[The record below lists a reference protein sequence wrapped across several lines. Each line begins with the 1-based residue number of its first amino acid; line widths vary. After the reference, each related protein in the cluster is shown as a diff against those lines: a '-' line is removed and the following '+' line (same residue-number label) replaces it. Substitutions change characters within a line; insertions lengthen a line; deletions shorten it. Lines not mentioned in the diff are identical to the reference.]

1 MENRKDVG
9 KAFREKLSLIEKS
22 PDAALWNRIENDLQ
36 QKQNKNRR
44 TLILFTVFFC
54 SVIGII
60 LGGMFITNNNSLKEK
75 DSILENNIFSEHGT
89 SGQNQQNQNSVASET
104 TDSRK
109 TNYDPTTDNK
119 TAENENTENEKEPKY
134 NKAEKVNTTKETATS
149 GTLKANDVTP
159 RTGTKTAKTNT
170 ATKIANN
177 NHNYVKSKAESNKNK
192 KNNKKNHLDNS
203 LLTISNPNIDKN
215 TFLDTKHKANEN
227 LIGTKNGYHLKKKNK
242 RVHLNLTDSGNK
254 NDTAVEKPKNN
265 NSNSYKSNHQ
275 IAQTKSNNTTVENQ
289 PFNSDNPVFTN
300 AIRDSIASNCIAVC
314 EEEPDSIQKPK
325 KENKNLLKEQNE
337 KEEDKKEEKPKI
349 DIIASVFYAP
359 TISGSLTGKS
369 LINDSFDDYK
379 MGKPVTYSFGVYAGI
394 KHKKLGIRI
403 GFVKVDLENSLSINN
418 SQGNPITDYSNI
430 ILSTG
435 TTPSS
440 INSYFATS
448 DNLTI
453 VQKAS
458 YTNIPIEFKYSAF
471 NKNRFGIDAIGGVS
485 VILLDKNQLDMYG
498 NNAGKITLGK
508 IDNQSKINLGL
519 NLGIGLHYNLTKNL
533 QLDMNPVLT
542 YLHNVGNDYYKPYSL
557 SLQSGFSYRF

>member
-36 QKQNKNRR
+36 QKQNKHRR

-60 LGGMFITNNNSLKEK
+60 LGGMFITKNNPLEEK

-89 SGQNQQNQNSVASET
+89 SGQNEQNQNSVASET

-109 TNYDPTTDNK
+109 TNNNPTTNNK
-119 TAENENTENEKEPKY
+119 TAENENTENKKEVIY
-134 NKAEKVNTTKETATS
+134 NETQRVRAAATRETATS
-149 GTLKANDVTP
+149 EA
-159 RTGTKTAKTNT
+159 TKTNEVTATTGVKNAKTNT
-170 ATKIANN
+170 AAKTANN
-177 NHNYVKSKAESNKNK
+177 KHTYAKLRTESYRK
-192 KNNKKNHLDNS
+192 KKKYQSNS
-203 LLTISNPNIDKN
+203 FSITSNQNIEKN
-215 TFLDTKHKANEN
+215 TFSDTKHKGNANPVIAKDEN
-227 LIGTKNGYHLKKKNK
+227 QLKKKNK
-242 RVHLNLTDSGNK
+242 PVHLNFTNSGNE
-254 NDTAVEKPKNN
+254 NHIVVEKTKNKN
-265 NSNSYKSNHQ
+265 GNSHKSNHQ
-275 IAQTKSNNTTVENQ
+275 IPQTKSTGTATESQ
-289 PFNSDNPVFTN
+289 AFNSDNPIFTN

-369 LINDSFDDYK
+369 LINASFDDYK

-394 KHKKLGIRI
+394 KHKKLGIRV

-440 INSYFATS
+440 INTYFATS
-448 DNLTI
+448 DNVTI

-458 YTNIPIEFKYSAF
+458 YTNIPIEFKYSVF
-471 NKNRFGIDAIGGVS
+471 NKNRFGIDAISGVS

-498 NNAGKITLGK
+498 NNASKITLGK
-508 IDNQSKINLGL
+508 IDNQSKMNLGL
-519 NLGIGLHYNLTKNL
+519 NLGIGLHYNLIKNL
-533 QLDMNPVLT
+533 QLDINPVLT

-557 SLQSGFSYRF
+557 LLQSGFSYRF